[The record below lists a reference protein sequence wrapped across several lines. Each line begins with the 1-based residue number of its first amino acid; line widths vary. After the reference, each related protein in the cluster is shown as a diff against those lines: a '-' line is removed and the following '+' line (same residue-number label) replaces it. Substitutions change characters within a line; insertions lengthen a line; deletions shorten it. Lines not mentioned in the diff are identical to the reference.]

1 VLFSAKTSYALL
13 ALIELAG
20 VQPSGERLQVAQI
33 ATRQQIPERYLEQMM
48 GSLRK
53 AGLLRSIR
61 GPKGGYQLARSAA
74 SISLAEVLDC
84 LEPEPSP
91 TISRGSTAEQQ
102 VLNQIAQALK
112 QQREQ
117 QLKAISLASLLTQ
130 RDELLLAQAMYFI

>member
-1 VLFSAKTSYALL
+1 MLFSAKTSYALL

-91 TISRGSTAEQQ
+91 APSRGSTAEQQ

>member
-1 VLFSAKTSYALL
+1 MLFSAKTSYALL

-61 GPKGGYQLARSAA
+61 GPKGGYQLARPAA

-91 TISRGSTAEQQ
+91 APSRGATAEQQ
-102 VLNQIAQALK
+102 VLNQIAQGLK

-117 QLKAISLASLLTQ
+117 RLKAISLASLLTQ